1 MKCDEIRA
9 QLSAYFDGELP
20 AGQADAVRRHL
31 DECPAC
37 MNEYKLLQST
47 WQMLLASDE
56 IEPSADFAR
65 NFWRRLR
72 EENAAA
78 PRDVRPLFARVLKWA
93 PAMAASLLIAFLAG
107 WCVGNIQR
115 AEEPKIADVAFLRD
129 YEMIQEMDLLEN
141 LPLLQFDGFTA
152 EGGGK

>member
-1 MKCDEIRA
+1 MTCNEIRA
-9 QLSAYFDGELP
+9 QLSAYFDGQLTAE
-20 AGQADAVRRHL
+20 QAAAVRRHL

-47 WQMLLASDE
+47 WRMLLAGDE

-72 EENAAA
+72 EESTAA
-78 PRDVRPLFARVLKWA
+78 PRTVRPLLVRILKWA

-107 WCVGNIQR
+107 WYFGRI
-115 AEEPKIADVAFLRD
+115 EPEPESKTADVAFLRD
-129 YEMIQEMDLLEN
+129 YEMIQEIDLLEN
-141 LPLLQFDGFTA
+141 LPLLQFDGLNG
-152 EGGGK
+152 EGGAR